1 MSPAACPVVRPAKPL
16 KASGPN
22 HPCLRG
28 SRWPIIAGP
37 PNKPDEFIMT
47 PFRLLA
53 AIALLA
59 VAMRPALA
67 ADAVFPQGVRVGLT
81 PLVGLAKSKS
91 FPGFESEDQ
100 NVKVLVTELPPDA
113 YGEIKKLVTDN
124 PQGAGGIKPRSIETA
139 AGTGYYTAETAKEG
153 ANTVRRYSM
162 IVAGGTFSGYVAVQ
176 IPDNATKIYTD
187 DAIRQMFATAVL
199 RQEVPVEEQLE
210 LMPFKLTE
218 LGNFKNVRTL
228 APGAA
233 LILAD
238 GDEASGFEPKP
249 FMIVGVIGATPPEPN
264 DRARFA
270 QQTVTQIPGLREGHL
285 TMSEPIR
292 IDGMPAFETRL
303 DAVSGK
309 DNTPVT
315 VVQWLRFGGNQV
327 VRMVGS
333 APRDQW
339 SDAFP
344 RFRAVRDGIK
354 PRG

>member
-1 MSPAACPVVRPAKPL
+1 MKS
-16 KASGPN
+16 
-22 HPCLRG
+22 
-28 SRWPIIAGP
+28 
-37 PNKPDEFIMT
+37 
-47 PFRLLA
+47 FRLLT
-53 AIALLA
+53 AIAFLA
-59 VAMRPALA
+59 VATGPTLA
-67 ADAVFPQGVRVGLT
+67 GDAIFPPGARIGLT
-81 PLVGLAKSKS
+81 PLVGLAPSKS

-100 NVKVLVTELPPDA
+100 SVKVLVTELPADA
-113 YGEIKKLVTDN
+113 YGEVKNAFTAN
-124 PQGAGGIKPRSIETA
+124 PGGTGGVKPESLETA
-139 AGTGYYTAETAKEG
+139 AGLAYYTAETGKDG
-153 ANTVRRYSM
+153 ATTVRRYSM
-162 IVAGGTFSGYVAVQ
+162 IVSGGTFSGYVAVQ
-176 IPDNATKIYTD
+176 IPENATKIYSD
-187 DAIRQMFATAVL
+187 DAVRQMFASTVV
-199 RQEVPVEEQLE
+199 RKEVPVDEQLG
-210 LMPFKLTE
+210 LMPFKITE
-218 LGNFKNVRTL
+218 LANFKNVRTL